1 MGRIDTCKWCGKQFD
16 DDNARR
22 STGDINGGYC
32 SLKCKNAAQHAR
44 REQDAVRQRE
54 REARKQRLAEIE
66 AEGGFQAKLLKIWRI
81 IKWTFFIVVGLLFLI
96 AIIKG
101 NK

>member
-1 MGRIDTCKWCGKQFD
+1 MDIVAPDVNMQQTKQKKEED
-16 DDNARR
+16 
-22 STGDINGGYC
+22 
-32 SLKCKNAAQHAR
+32 AA
-44 REQDAVRQRE
+44 RQRE

-66 AEGGFQAKLLKIWRI
+66 AEGGFQAKLLKTWRI
-81 IKWTFFIVVGLLFLI
+81 IKWAFFIVVGLLFLI